1 MSRKDWFDE
10 YMDYKLSGC
19 EEKKEP
25 SEESGCVPWCLGVII
40 FLWVFLSLFN

>member
-19 EEKKEP
+19 EDDAKP
-25 SEESGCVPWCLGVII
+25 SESSGCLSWFLGLLIAIGI
-40 FLWVFLSLFN
+40 FLCLFD

>member
-25 SEESGCVPWCLGVII
+25 SDSSDCLPWFLGLLVVVGI
-40 FLWVFLSLFN
+40 FLHLFG